1 MELRGLTKKFGDNV
15 IFDNCDLVFEEN
27 KITAVMG
34 RSGRGKTTLL
44 NIIAGLDTDYS
55 GEIIGS
61 SPCAYIFQEPRL
73 LKGATVLENTLIG
86 SGFKNREKAIKL
98 LEEME
103 LSDYINEYPKALSGG
118 MAMRVSM
125 ARAFVSGR
133 SVILMDE
140 AFKSLDKD
148 LKYRLYDMF
157 LRLWNSSGKP
167 TTIIVTHDK
176 EEAEYK
182 QQDAFGTYFYKF
194 WACPTV
200 MFDLAAVW
208 PGEWHHVVAVASWE
222 LNYSALAGA
231 DDDDELFQWETTPGK
246 KAGAGISQ
254 NYIRE
259 KLTTADKIIE
269 SIYVVVK

>member
-1 MELRGLTKKFGDNV
+1 M
-15 IFDNCDLVFEEN
+15 
-27 KITAVMG
+27 
-34 RSGRGKTTLL
+34 
-44 NIIAGLDTDYS
+44 
-55 GEIIGS
+55 
-61 SPCAYIFQEPRL
+61 
-73 LKGATVLENTLIG
+73 KGATVLENTLIG

-176 EEAEYK
+176 EEAEYLG
-182 QQDAFGTYFYKF
+182 DT
-194 WACPTV
+194 
-200 MFDLAAVW
+200 
-208 PGEWHHVVAVASWE
+208 
-222 LNYSALAGA
+222 
-231 DDDDELFQWETTPGK
+231 
-246 KAGAGISQ
+246 
-254 NYIRE
+254 
-259 KLTTADKIIE
+259 IIE
-269 SIYVVVK
+269 L